1 MVIGDL
7 VKSAI
12 TTDLHSVVLG
22 SNPGFSTL
30 NNAAVAQLVVAR
42 DL

>member
-1 MVIGDL
+1 MIIGDL

-12 TTDLHSVVLG
+12 ITDLHSVVLG
-22 SNPGFSTL
+22 SNPSFSTL
-30 NNAAVAQLVVAR
+30 NNAVVAQLVVAR